1 MLDKNP
7 VIGGSLN
14 WLGGGEAEKDR
25 LIADLQAQTDVRV
38 MPDWEA
44 KSVFDGSFVIA
55 AKSKQLLRLR
65 AKKVVIATGAR
76 SLPAVFINNDLPG
89 VMLTSAAMRLAH
101 YFDLSC
107 GSCAVMLACDETDA
121 IAARTLR
128 GYGVNIA
135 AVFNLCEE
143 QSEWAD
149 SLAQDGFAVHSGLSA
164 FSVQGKNSV
173 QSVRA
178 KAGERSLHI
187 NCDCVLMNAGRTPI
201 TELPAAAGVV
211 FTYNENLHT
220 LSADD
225 KKFTDRCCFSRR
237 RRRMS
242 FAQCRRCRRRS
253 GGNGDK
259 RPPKDAAVLPS
270 NPVYVNAKKHRGMAF
285 IDFDEDLQPKDFDEA
300 IDEGFDD
307 IQLLKRYTTAGMGP
321 AQGKLGNLLVLRHLA
336 RRLGKP
342 ASAVGQVTARPPA
355 TAVTFAQLAGYH
367 LQPLRL
373 SALHRQHKHLSAS
386 FMNAGSW
393 HRPAIYRD
401 PEKEAVAL
409 RNDAGIID
417 VSTLGKMLISGDDA
431 PLFLERL
438 YTGKFQKQKIGAS
451 RYGLML
457 DESGIIVDDGV
468 IAKIDDNEFIATT
481 TTASSDNVYRQ
492 MLLWKARWQ
501 MRVTV
506 INITSAYSAINLSG
520 PRALAIL
527 SDLVKEDITDLPHM
541 GVRAVNLKSGVPAL
555 LLRTGFVGEKGYE
568 IYLSY
573 GYAPLLWSALLD
585 SAQPCGVEAQRLL
598 RLEKGHIIVG
608 QDTDAMSTPL
618 EADMAWALG
627 KNKEFYLGM
636 RALDM
641 HKKRG
646 LKQKLSGF
654 VINANWRDRINECDL
669 VFNRKGG
676 IAGRVTSVAYSP
688 AINKVI
694 GLAYINPE
702 DAVEGQEI
710 NIRANNSAIL
720 HATVKKPPFY
730 DPKGERL
737 K

>member
-1 MLDKNP
+1 
-7 VIGGSLN
+7 
-14 WLGGGEAEKDR
+14 
-25 LIADLQAQTDVRV
+25 
-38 MPDWEA
+38 
-44 KSVFDGSFVIA
+44 
-55 AKSKQLLRLR
+55 
-65 AKKVVIATGAR
+65 
-76 SLPAVFINNDLPG
+76 
-89 VMLTSAAMRLAH
+89 
-101 YFDLSC
+101 
-107 GSCAVMLACDETDA
+107 
-121 IAARTLR
+121 
-128 GYGVNIA
+128 
-135 AVFNLCEE
+135 
-143 QSEWAD
+143 
-149 SLAQDGFAVHSGLSA
+149 
-164 FSVQGKNSV
+164 
-173 QSVRA
+173 
-178 KAGERSLHI
+178 
-187 NCDCVLMNAGRTPI
+187 
-201 TELPAAAGVV
+201 
-211 FTYNENLHT
+211 
-220 LSADD
+220 
-225 KKFTDRCCFSRR
+225 
-237 RRRMS
+237 
-242 FAQCRRCRRRS
+242 
-253 GGNGDK
+253 
-259 RPPKDAAVLPS
+259 
-270 NPVYVNAKKHRGMAF
+270 MAF

-401 PEKEAVAL
+401 PKKKPSLYAMTPESL
-409 RNDAGIID
+409 
-417 VSTLGKMLISGDDA
+417 MY
-431 PLFLERL
+431 PLSAKCSLAAMMRLYFWKRL

-598 RLEKGHIIVG
+598 RLEKRPHHCRTRHRCDEHAFRSRHGLGARQKQRILFGHASFGYAQKARIKTKT
-608 QDTDAMSTPL
+608 QRL
-618 EADMAWALG
+618 C
-627 KNKEFYLGM
+627 
-636 RALDM
+636 
-641 HKKRG
+641 HKR
-646 LKQKLSGF
+646 Q
-654 VINANWRDRINECDL
+654 
-669 VFNRKGG
+669 
-676 IAGRVTSVAYSP
+676 
-688 AINKVI
+688 
-694 GLAYINPE
+694 LA
-702 DAVEGQEI
+702 
-710 NIRANNSAIL
+710 
-720 HATVKKPPFY
+720 
-730 DPKGERL
+730 
-737 K
+737 